1 MQIISGGSMKRI
13 FVGSLTGLVI
23 LFALCTSLFAS
34 PAQEVASVLDK
45 WTSFHWGDDCFV
57 WIVRYTE
64 DLAEPWADLAVEKG
78 AVSREDRDSY
88 VKSFKAELDMST
100 REPLLVSITSFSGSP
115 LQLES
120 FGEKIYILD
129 SAGKRT
135 GPDSYDESFDKPVK
149 DNARG
154 LVFFPVQ
161 EGPFRVV
168 IKGLGLADGGRFDF
182 PGFEGIQPDSVSS
195 GMDAAQPGRSSTGL
209 TEGVIVIS
217 PSERYIEEQENVSVS
232 EPGEKD
238 TEIVTGS
245 LEPSDEPEESGSDGK
260 SSSATGKE
268 KAPENETE
276 ERGNLYK
283 SKDLLL
289 KAFLESW
296 ISGDYEKMYSLLS
309 ESSKKR
315 VSRAVFTRN
324 NMQSP
329 FRIILM
335 NGYTYKWEDDAT
347 AVVSSKSELG
357 IMQGLSS
364 KKIKV
369 TREGNGWSVLW

>member
-1 MQIISGGSMKRI
+1 MKRI
-13 FVGSLTGLVI
+13 FVGSLTLLVV
-23 LFALCTSLFAS
+23 LLTLCTSLFAS
-34 PAQEVASVLDK
+34 PAQEVASVLDR

-57 WIVRYTE
+57 WIVRYTD
-64 DLAEPWADLAVEKG
+64 DLSGPWADLAVEKG

-120 FGEKIYILD
+120 FDEKIYIVD

-182 PGFEGIQPDSVSS
+182 PGFEGIQPDPVSS
-195 GMDAAQPGRSSTGL
+195 DMDAAQSGRPSPGL
-209 TEGVIVIS
+209 TEGVVVIS
-217 PSERYIEEQENVSVS
+217 PSERNIKEQEKLSVS
-232 EPGEKD
+232 EPEKKETEVVTESQEASNETKESGLDEKVSSAKGKEDVQESD
-238 TEIVTGS
+238 TE
-245 LEPSDEPEESGSDGK
+245 E
-260 SSSATGKE
+260 KE
-268 KAPENETE
+268 NM
-276 ERGNLYK
+276 YK

-289 KAFLESW
+289 RAFLESW

-315 VSRAVFTRN
+315 VSRSVFTGN

-329 FRIILM
+329 FRMILM
-335 NGYTYKWEDDAT
+335 NGYTYNWEDDET
-347 AVVSSKSELG
+347 AVVSSKSELS